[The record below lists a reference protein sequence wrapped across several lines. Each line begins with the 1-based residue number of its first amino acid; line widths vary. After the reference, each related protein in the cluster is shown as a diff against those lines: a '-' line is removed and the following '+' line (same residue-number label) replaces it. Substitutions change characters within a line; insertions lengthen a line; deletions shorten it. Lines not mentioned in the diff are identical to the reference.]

1 MAQNDALIMIVDD
14 EPDLV
19 AALEFALSRDGFS
32 LRVAHS
38 GAEALLGATRDPLPD
53 LILLD
58 LMLPD
63 IQGPEVFERLRSD
76 SRTREIPVIMLTAR
90 SSEVDRISGFEQGA
104 DDYVIKPFSTREL
117 ILRIRAVLRR
127 VRPSEPPLGLTEFGL
142 LRIDPAAHRVWV
154 DGEETTLTA
163 LEFRL
168 LQTFL
173 DRRGRV
179 QRRDT
184 LLSEV
189 WDIQAN
195 VHTRTVD
202 THVKRLRQKLGPAGA
217 YIRTIRGVGYR
228 FSDSPDEK

>member
-1 MAQNDALIMIVDD
+1 MSQLIMIVDD

-19 AALEFALSRDGFS
+19 AALDFALRRNGFAV
-32 LRVAHS
+32 RPTHS
-38 GAEALLGATRDPLPD
+38 GGEALLGATRDPLPD

-63 IQGPEVFERLRSD
+63 IQGPDVFARLKSD
-76 SRTREIPVIMLTAR
+76 VRTRDIPVIMLTAR
-90 SSEVDRISGFEQGA
+90 STEVDRVAGFEQGA

-127 VRPSEPPLGLTEFGL
+127 VRPQEPAEDNTIFGT
-142 LRIDPAAHRVWV
+142 LRVDRGAHRVWV
-154 DGEETTLTA
+154 ENEECLLTA

-168 LQTFL
+168 LTTFM

-179 QRRDT
+179 QRRET

-189 WDIQAN
+189 WDIQASVN
-195 VHTRTVD
+195 TRTVD
-202 THVKRLRQKLGPAGA
+202 THVKRLRQKLRSAGA
-217 YIRTIRGVGYR
+217 HIHTTRGVGYR
-228 FSDSPDEK
+228 FSETPDEA

>member
-1 MAQNDALIMIVDD
+1 MSQADALIMIVDD

-19 AALEFALSRDGFS
+19 AALEFALKRAGFR
-32 LRVAHS
+32 LRVAHT
-38 GAEALLGATRDPLPD
+38 GGEALLGATREPLPD

-76 SRTREIPVIMLTAR
+76 ARTRDIPVIMLTAR
-90 SSEVDRISGFEQGA
+90 SSEVDRIAGFEQGA
-104 DDYVIKPFSTREL
+104 DDYVIKPFSSREL
-117 ILRIRAVLRR
+117 VLRIRAVLRR
-127 VRPSEPPLGLTEFGL
+127 VRPSEPDPGLTDFGL
-142 LRIDPAAHRVWV
+142 IRVDPSAHRVWV
-154 DGEETTLTA
+154 EGEEKVLTA

-168 LQTFL
+168 LQTFI

-179 QRRDT
+179 QRRET

-189 WDIQAN
+189 WDIQAP

-202 THVKRLRQKLGPAGA
+202 THVKRLRKKLGPAGA

-228 FSDSPDEK
+228 FRSSPEEA